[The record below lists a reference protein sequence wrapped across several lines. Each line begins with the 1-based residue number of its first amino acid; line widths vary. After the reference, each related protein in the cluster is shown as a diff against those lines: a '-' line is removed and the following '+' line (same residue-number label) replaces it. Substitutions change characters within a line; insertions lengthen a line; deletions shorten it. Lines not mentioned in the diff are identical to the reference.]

1 MQLNALILCG
11 GKSSRMNEDK
21 SLINYHGIAQ
31 KDYLKDLLM
40 PFCQNVYFSYKEQ
53 LTGEDII
60 NDAFDIN
67 GPTSGIMSA
76 FNKNSNSAWL
86 VVACDL
92 PFVDQKT
99 IEKIVKKRNQDK
111 DATAFKSENNK
122 IVEPL
127 CAIYEPRIIDN
138 FKKYIGLNK
147 TCPRKV
153 LLNSD
158 VELIELDNKNAL
170 NNANTQEDKDHAIS
184 VLKGAHDAN

>member
-11 GKSSRMNEDK
+11 GKSSRMREDK

-53 LTGEDII
+53 QTGEDII

-99 IEKIVKKRNQDK
+99 IEKIVKNRNRHK

-122 IVEPL
+122 VVEPL
-127 CAIYEPRIIDN
+127 CTIYEPRVIEK
-138 FKKYIGLNK
+138 FKKYIALNK

-170 NNANTQEDKDHAIS
+170 NNANTQEDKNNAIS
-184 VLKGAHDAN
+184 VLKGAHYAN

>member
-11 GKSSRMNEDK
+11 GKSSRMREDK

-53 LTGEDII
+53 QTGEDII

-127 CAIYEPRIIDN
+127 CAIYEPRIIEK
-138 FKKYIGLNK
+138 FKKYIALNK

-170 NNANTQEDKDHAIS
+170 NNANTQEDKNNAIS